1 MIPGGTEL
9 LVLFAVVLLIVGP
22 AKLPKLARSLGQ
34 AKREL
39 AAGQAEERTES

>member
-1 MIPGGTEL
+1 MNVGGTEIL
-9 LVLFAVVLLIVGP
+9 IVFAVILLIAGP

-39 AAGQAEERTES
+39 QAGQREAGEV

>member
-1 MIPGGTEL
+1 MIPGGPEL
-9 LVLFAVVLLIVGP
+9 FVLFAVVLLLVGP

-39 AAGQAEERTES
+39 QAGQEERSEG